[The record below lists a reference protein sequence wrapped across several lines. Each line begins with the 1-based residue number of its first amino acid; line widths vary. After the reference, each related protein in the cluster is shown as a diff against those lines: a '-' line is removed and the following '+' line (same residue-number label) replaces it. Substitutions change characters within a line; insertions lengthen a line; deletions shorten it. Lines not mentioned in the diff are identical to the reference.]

1 LVRIMPKNRGRAFE
15 DMIDY
20 ANEYY
25 NVKGLAVI
33 HKIPTPWKVIRK
45 YSPFDNSYKIASAF
59 PEKKSTVDFGGTA
72 SFQSIWFDAKATDSK
87 TSFPLK
93 NIHPHQMEYLKN
105 VHNQGGKAFFLVYA
119 SHFAKFWLLWIDD
132 LLKFIEKAERKSIP
146 FSWFEENCAQ
156 IQPVIKPNL
165 GVVLDYL
172 PEVLKHREG

>member
-1 LVRIMPKNRGRAFE
+1 MQIMPRNRGRDFE
-15 DMIDY
+15 DMIDF
-20 ANEYY
+20 ANEFY
-25 NVKGLAVI
+25 NVHGLAVI
-33 HKIPTPWKVIRK
+33 TKIPTPWKVVRK
-45 YSPFDNSYKIASAF
+45 YSPYDRSYKIANAF

-93 NIHPHQMEYLKN
+93 NIHPHQMEYLKR
-105 VHNQGGKAFFLVYA
+105 VRDQGGKAFFLVYS

-132 LLKFIEKAERKSIP
+132 LMKFIQTSTRKSIP
-146 FSWFEENCAQ
+146 FEWFDENCARV
-156 IQPVIKPNL
+156 QPVIKPNL